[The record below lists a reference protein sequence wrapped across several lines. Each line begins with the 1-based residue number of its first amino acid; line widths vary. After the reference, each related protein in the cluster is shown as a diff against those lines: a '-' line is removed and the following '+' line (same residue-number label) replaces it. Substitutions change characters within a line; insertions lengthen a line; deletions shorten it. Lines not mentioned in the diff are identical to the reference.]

1 MEKRS
6 QSPES
11 GANGSP
17 LDWAEL
23 VTLLGSVVGSGVSI
37 ATQQIGFAAVPMAA
51 ALLLNR
57 VNRQRMDQLSL
68 QNTRAARVQVQ
79 QISEQ
84 LQGLQQRLSGSP
96 IGSQGGEQ
104 VDLQPIQANVGYLQ
118 QQYDGLH
125 STLSSVTERLQSVPS
140 TGAIAGLENALADL
154 SARLSSVEQAPVG
167 MGAVGGESVDLEPI
181 RASIESLEA
190 RLAQVSSAP
199 AEHGIDTGALEH
211 LKTEIH
217 SQYAGLEGT
226 LSSLSARLIS
236 LEQAPVVEAAVP
248 AGEPADL
255 GQLRSDLETLVTPVR
270 QQVESLEARM
280 SHLAEA
286 PAAPG
291 VEPAALEG
299 LQTQVHQLNSQVESA
314 LTEMSQKVADVPVT
328 VHSILQEQL
337 QNQPAVDHS
346 SSVAALKQ
354 QVELLEKR
362 LEEVASQSS
371 AAHNS
376 EEDDLDLDALLSG
389 LE

>member
-11 GANGSP
+11 GASGSP

-37 ATQQIGFAAVPMAA
+37 ATQQIGFAAVPMTA

-68 QNTRAARVQVQ
+68 QNTRAARVQMQ
-79 QISEQ
+79 QVSEQ
-84 LQGLQQRLSGSP
+84 LQGLQQRLSGAP

-104 VDLQPIQANVGYLQ
+104 VDLQPLQANVGYLQ

-125 STLSSVTERLQSVPS
+125 SALSSVTERLQSVPS
-140 TGAIAGLENALADL
+140 TGAIAGLESALADL
-154 SARLSSVEQAPVG
+154 SARLNSVEQTPVSI
-167 MGAVGGESVDLEPI
+167 GAAASESVDLTPL

-190 RLAQVSSAP
+190 RLAQMSSASAESATDP
-199 AEHGIDTGALEH
+199 AALEYF
-211 LKTEIH
+211 KTEVH
-217 SQYAGLEGT
+217 SQYAGLEGS
-226 LSSLSARLIS
+226 LSSLSARLVS
-236 LEQAPVVEAAVP
+236 LEQAPEAAAP

-255 GQLRSDLETLVTPVR
+255 GQLRADLETLVTPVR

-280 SHLAEA
+280 SSLPEA
-286 PAAPG
+286 PAPG

-299 LQTQVHQLNSQVESA
+299 LQTQVYQLNSQMESA
-314 LTEMSQKVADVPVT
+314 LTEISQKVADVPVT

-337 QNQPAVDHS
+337 QHQPVVDNS
-346 SSVAALKQ
+346 PSLDALKQ

-362 LEEVASQSS
+362 LEEVASQSG
-371 AAHNS
+371 AAQNS

>member
-11 GANGSP
+11 GASGSP

-23 VTLLGSVVGSGVSI
+23 VALLGSVGGTI
-37 ATQQIGFAAVPMAA
+37 ATFAGQSAAFAVGPATV

-79 QISEQ
+79 QVSEQ
-84 LQGLQQRLSGSP
+84 LQGLQQRLSGSTV
-96 IGSQGGEQ
+96 GSQGGEQ
-104 VDLQPIQANVGYLQ
+104 FDLQPLQANVGYLQ

-125 STLSSVTERLQSVPS
+125 SALSSVTERLQSVPS
-140 TGAIAGLENALADL
+140 TGEIAGLENTLADL
-154 SARLSSVEQAPVG
+154 SARLSSVEQAPG
-167 MGAVGGESVDLEPI
+167 TAVAVGESVDLAPL
-181 RASIESLEA
+181 RASIESLET

-199 AEHGIDTGALEH
+199 AEPGIDSGALEH
-211 LKTEIH
+211 LKTEVH
-217 SQYAGLEGT
+217 SQYTGLAET
-226 LSSLSARLIS
+226 LSSLSARLVS
-236 LEQAPVVEAAVP
+236 LEQAPEAAAP

-280 SHLAEA
+280 SNLAEA
-286 PAAPG
+286 PAPG

-337 QNQPAVDHS
+337 QHQPVVDHS
-346 SSVAALKQ
+346 SSVEALKQ

-371 AAHNS
+371 ASHNS